1 MTQKTKIIIG
11 GIVAVILL
19 GGLIYLGS
27 QQPTYEESSLPETGT
42 EVEKA
47 EVPET
52 EAETEVG
59 ETKPEVLPG
68 EVFPPLPAN
77 FIFGEIKEVKEDGFR
92 LETKEGVKEIKIGPE
107 TEIFVGVTG
116 EIGGISDIKE
126 GYNAIC
132 QMPEEGNTAEKINV
146 VPPEIKFK

>member
-1 MTQKTKIIIG
+1 MTEKTRIIIG

-19 GGLIYLGS
+19 GGLIYLAS
-27 QQPTYEESSLPETGT
+27 QQPTHEESSLPET

-47 EVPET
+47 ELPET
-52 EAETEVG
+52 EAEAGAG

-68 EVFPPLPAN
+68 EISPSLPAN

-116 EIGGISDIKE
+116 EIGSISDIKK